1 MNKHHLAIITII
13 VLAFFLFSGWIHS
26 WKLYEPI
33 REELI
38 LDPKSSYEITI
49 SPEGCE
55 AWIIRIKISTNST
68 IEIYVDNRK
77 ILEVKNET
85 SIMLRGHEILIRN
98 PLNKTAH
105 IRYELE

>member
-13 VLAFFLFSGWIHS
+13 VLAFFLFSGWIHN

-49 SPEGCE
+49 SPEGC
-55 AWIIRIKISTNST
+55 
-68 IEIYVDNRK
+68 
-77 ILEVKNET
+77 
-85 SIMLRGHEILIRN
+85 
-98 PLNKTAH
+98 
-105 IRYELE
+105 